1 VNETLE
7 RNAGLPG
14 AGALKRALARYTEP
28 PLTRSGL
35 ENFFFRL
42 CRKQGLRKPA
52 VNAVVAGYEVDFL
65 GEDERLIVETDG
77 REYHLTP
84 TAFEEDRARDAR
96 LAILG
101 YRVLRFSRR
110 QVRYEPELV
119 ARSISSTR

>member
-1 VNETLE
+1 VN
-7 RNAGLPG
+7 
-14 AGALKRALARYTEP
+14 
-28 PLTRSGL
+28 
-35 ENFFFRL
+35 
-42 CRKQGLRKPA
+42 
-52 VNAVVAGYEVDFL
+52 VVVAGYEIDFL
-65 GEDERLIVETDG
+65 WEDERLIVETDG

-84 TAFEEDRARDAR
+84 TAFEEDRASDAR